1 MVVESDGY
9 NALIEYFID
18 NLSVFSSKDERV
30 GSETIDE
37 LVHELVAS
45 QIMAICDQNQRM
57 PQSMRFEVM
66 SEADKIV
73 ADLEEVLSSV
83 WNQKPTYKQVSVLE
97 KYIGLVKNLFDAAVS
112 ECA

>member
-1 MVVESDGY
+1 
-9 NALIEYFID
+9 
-18 NLSVFSSKDERV
+18 
-30 GSETIDE
+30 
-37 LVHELVAS
+37 
-45 QIMAICDQNQRM
+45 
-57 PQSMRFEVM
+57 MRFEVM

>member
-45 QIMAICDQNQRM
+45 QIM
-57 PQSMRFEVM
+57 
-66 SEADKIV
+66 
-73 ADLEEVLSSV
+73 LSVIRTSV
-83 WNQKPTYKQVSVLE
+83 CLSR
-97 KYIGLVKNLFDAAVS
+97 
-112 ECA
+112 